1 MTEAEAPPEPV
12 VGTRRAEIRQ
22 LTGVRFLAAIWVV
35 LYHFQFMIFGLVP
48 ELRPAGFLFDA
59 GYLAVDLFFVLSGYI
74 IAYQYLA
81 AFPGGRGTPGQ
92 YRRFLIKRLARI
104 YPLQFV
110 TLLIAVAVI
119 LTGVLLGVA
128 IPYPE
133 NFTVWGAVQ
142 DLLLIRGWEPFPH
155 QGWNFPAWSLSAE
168 WFAYLLFPAVA
179 LLVGAAR
186 RLRGRGPGRAPG
198 SGRVGLL
205 LVLAGCLVVEGL
217 GAWLLPSFNG
227 MPHPLVRV
235 VAGFVAGAAI
245 FALGA
250 PRIRPGILAVVGL
263 LALALLLTT
272 AGRIEP
278 DPARAVAALLLA
290 GVVVAGLAGGGG
302 PGIRWLASGPL
313 EYGGRIS
320 YGIYMIHG
328 IVLMIFG
335 ALLAVL
341 VQKVP
346 QELVLQWPVI
356 ARVALLLIPFAVV
369 LGLGALLYHAVERPA
384 QRRIGALAARVGRSR
399 ATSLAPLSREPDLG
413 P

>member
-1 MTEAEAPPEPV
+1 MTEAGAPPAPL
-12 VGTRRAEIRQ
+12 VGARRAEIRQ
-22 LTGVRFLAAIWVV
+22 LTGVRFLAAVWVV

-48 ELRPAGFLFDA
+48 ELHPVGFLFDS
-59 GYLAVDLFFVLSGYI
+59 GYLAVDLFFALSGYI

-81 AFPGGRGTPGQ
+81 SFPGGRGTPSQ

-110 TLLIAVAVI
+110 TLLIAIAVI
-119 LTGVLLGVA
+119 VTGVLIGVA
-128 IPYPE
+128 IPYPQS
-133 NFTVWGAVQ
+133 FTVWGAIQ
-142 DLLLIRGWEPFPH
+142 DLLLIRGWEPSPQ

-179 LLVGAAR
+179 LLVGVAR
-186 RLRGRGPGRAPG
+186 RMHGRGRARGDVRI
-198 SGRVGLL
+198 GLL
-205 LVLAGCLVVEGL
+205 LVLAGCLALEGV

-263 LALALLLTT
+263 LALALLITT
-272 AGRIEP
+272 AGRIEL
-278 DPARAVAALLLA
+278 DPARAVVALLLA
-290 GVVVAGLAGGGG
+290 GVVVAGLAGGEG
-302 PGIRWLASGPL
+302 PTIRWLASGPL

-328 IVLMIFG
+328 IVLMGVG
-335 ALLAVL
+335 ALLATL
-341 VQKVP
+341 VQSVP
-346 QELVLQWPVI
+346 QDVVLHWPVI
-356 ARVALLLIPFAVV
+356 ARVGLLLVPFAVV
-369 LGLGALLYHAVERPA
+369 FGLGALLYHAVERPA
-384 QRRIGALAARVGRSR
+384 QRRIGALAARVRPSERPESIER
-399 ATSLAPLSREPDLG
+399 A
-413 P
+413 

>member
-1 MTEAEAPPEPV
+1 MTEAVAPPGPL

-104 YPLQFV
+104 YPLQLV
-110 TLLIAVAVI
+110 TLLIAIAVI

-133 NFTVWGAVQ
+133 NFTVWGAIQ

-179 LLVGAAR
+179 LLVGLAR
-186 RLRGRGPGRAPG
+186 RGGDRGRGQDLGRGQGHSPGRL
-198 SGRVGLL
+198 GLL
-205 LVLAGCLVVEGL
+205 LVVAGCLALEGL

-245 FALGA
+245 FALGV
-250 PRIRPGILAVVGL
+250 PRIRPGILGVVGL

-272 AGRIEP
+272 AGRIES
-278 DPARAVAALLLA
+278 DPVRALVALLLA

-302 PGIRWLASGPL
+302 PSIRWLASGPL

-346 QELVLQWPVI
+346 QDVVLQWPVI
-356 ARVALLLIPFAVV
+356 ARLGLLLIPFAVV
-369 LGLGALLYHAVERPA
+369 LALGALLYHAVERPA
-384 QRRIGALAARVGRSR
+384 QRRIGALAARVRPVPADAGSER
-399 ATSLAPLSREPDLG
+399 G
-413 P
+413 

>member
-1 MTEAEAPPEPV
+1 MTEADAPPDPRV
-12 VGTRRAEIRQ
+12 RARRAEIRQ
-22 LTGVRFLAAIWVV
+22 LTGVRFVAAVWVV

-48 ELRPAGFLFDA
+48 ELHPVGFLFDS
-59 GYLAVDLFFVLSGYI
+59 GYLAVDLFFALSGYI

-110 TLLIAVAVI
+110 TLLIAIAVI
-119 LTGVLLGVA
+119 VTGVLMGVT

-133 NFTVWGAVQ
+133 SFTVWGAIQ

-186 RLRGRGPGRAPG
+186 RARGRSGAGRGA
-198 SGRVGLL
+198 GRVGLL
-205 LVLAGCLVVEGL
+205 LVLLGCLALEGL

-235 VAGFVAGAAI
+235 VAGFVAGAAV

-250 PRIRPGILAVVGL
+250 PRIRPGILAGVGL
-263 LALALLLTT
+263 LALALLITT
-272 AGRIEP
+272 AGRIDL
-278 DPARAVAALLLA
+278 DPARAVVALLLA

-328 IVLMIFG
+328 IVLMVFG
-335 ALLAVL
+335 ALLASL
-341 VQKVP
+341 VQSVP
-346 QELVLQWPVI
+346 QEVVLQWPVI
-356 ARVALLLIPFAVV
+356 ARVGLLMIPFAVV
-369 LGLGALLYHAVERPA
+369 LGLGALLYHVVERPA
-384 QRRIGALAARVGRSR
+384 QRRVGALADRVGRPAS
-399 ATSLAPLSREPDLG
+399 AAVASPSTPEPSAG

>member
-1 MTEAEAPPEPV
+1 MTREADAPPGPV
-12 VGTRRAEIRQ
+12 VGSRRAEIRQ

-35 LYHFQFMIFGLVP
+35 LYHFQLMIFGLVP
-48 ELRPAGFLFDA
+48 ELHPAGFLFGS

-74 IAYQYLA
+74 VAYQYLA

-110 TLLIAVAVI
+110 TLLIAIALI
-119 LTGVLLGVA
+119 GTGVLLGVT

-133 NFTVWGAVQ
+133 NFTVWGAIQ

-179 LLVGAAR
+179 LLVAVAR
-186 RLRGRGPGRAPG
+186 RVRGPGRL
-198 SGRVGLL
+198 GLL
-205 LVLAGCLVVEGL
+205 LVLLGCFAVEAL

-235 VAGFVAGAAI
+235 MAGFVAGAAV
-245 FALGA
+245 FALGV
-250 PRIRPGILAVVGL
+250 PHIRSGVLGIAGL
-263 LALALLLTT
+263 VALVLLITT
-272 AGRIEP
+272 AGRIEL
-278 DPARAVAALLLA
+278 DPVRAVVALLLSV
-290 GVVVAGLAGGGG
+290 VVVAGLAGGSG
-302 PGIRWLASGPL
+302 PPIRWLASGPI

-328 IVLMIFG
+328 IVLMIG
-335 ALLAVL
+335 AALLAVL
-341 VQKVP
+341 AQQIP
-346 QELVLQWPVI
+346 QATVLQWPVI
-356 ARVALLLIPFAVV
+356 VRLGILLIPFAVV
-369 LGLGALLYHAVERPA
+369 LVLGAVLYHLVERPA
-384 QRRIGALAARVGRSR
+384 QRRIGALAARVGHGADPS
-399 ATSLAPLSREPDLG
+399 APAA
-413 P
+413 

>member
-1 MTEAEAPPEPV
+1 MTAPAP
-12 VGTRRAEIRQ
+12 GTDVSPDRRAEIRQ

-59 GYLAVDLFFVLSGYI
+59 GYLAVDLFFALSGYI

-81 AFPGGRGTPGQ
+81 AFPHGRGTPGQ

-119 LTGVLLGVA
+119 VTGVLIGVA
-128 IPYPE
+128 IPFPE
-133 NFTVWGAVQ
+133 NFTVWGAIQ
-142 DLLLIRGWEPFPH
+142 DLLLIRGWEPFPR

-179 LLVGAAR
+179 LLIGAVR
-186 RLRGRGPGRAPG
+186 RRGLGRG
-198 SGRVGLL
+198 GLL
-205 LVLAGCLVVEGL
+205 AVLVACVAVEGL

-235 VAGFVAGAAI
+235 LAGFVAGAAV
-245 FALGA
+245 FAIGP
-250 PRIRPGILAVVGL
+250 PRIGPRILGVAGLVG
-263 LALALLLTT
+263 LALLITT
-272 AGRIEP
+272 AGRIEL
-278 DPARAVAALLLA
+278 DPARAVVVLLLSV
-290 GVVVAGLAGGGG
+290 VVVAGLAGGSGA
-302 PGIRWLASGPL
+302 PIRWLGSRPL

-328 IVLMIFG
+328 IVLMIGG

-341 VQKVP
+341 VQQIP
-346 QELVLQWPVI
+346 QATVLQWPVI
-356 ARVALLLIPFAVV
+356 ARLGILLVPFVVV
-369 LGLGALLYHAVERPA
+369 LALGAVLYHLVERPA
-384 QRRIGALAARVGRSR
+384 QRWVGGFAERVGT
-399 ATSLAPLSREPDLG
+399 ADEA
-413 P
+413 

>member
-1 MTEAEAPPEPV
+1 MTEAPAPTEHL
-12 VGTRRAEIRQ
+12 VGIRRAEIRQ

-35 LYHFQFMIFGLVP
+35 LYHFQSVIFGLVP
-48 ELRPAGFLFDA
+48 ELRPVGFLFDA

-110 TLLIAVAVI
+110 TLLIAIAVI
-119 LTGVLLGVA
+119 VTGVLIGVT

-133 NFTVWGAVQ
+133 SFTVWGAIQ

-168 WFAYLLFPAVA
+168 WFAYLLFPAIA
-179 LLVGAAR
+179 LLIGAVR
-186 RLRGRGPGRAPG
+186 RRGPGRA
-198 SGRVGLL
+198 GLL
-205 LVLAGCLVVEGL
+205 LVLAGCLAVEGL

-235 VAGFVAGAAI
+235 VAGFVAGVAI
-245 FALGA
+245 FAMGT
-250 PRIRPGILAVVGL
+250 PRVRPGILAVAGL
-263 LALALLLTT
+263 LALALLLTV
-272 AGRIEP
+272 AGRIEF
-278 DPARAVAALLLA
+278 DPMRAIVALLLA
-290 GVVVAGLAGGGG
+290 GVVVTGLAGGGG
-302 PGIRWLASGPL
+302 PSIRWLASGPL

-328 IVLMIFG
+328 IVLMIFA
-335 ALLAVL
+335 ALIAVL
-341 VQKVP
+341 LQTVP
-346 QELVLQWPVI
+346 QQLVLEWPVI
-356 ARVALLLIPFAVV
+356 ARLGLLLIPFAVV
-369 LGLGALLYHAVERPA
+369 LGLGALLYHGVERPA
-384 QRRIGALAARVGRSR
+384 QRRIGALAPTSKTER
-399 ATSLAPLSREPDLG
+399 A
-413 P
+413 

>member
-1 MTEAEAPPEPV
+1 MTEAVAAVPEAV
-12 VGTRRAEIRQ
+12 TARRAEIRQ
-22 LTGVRFLAAIWVV
+22 LTGVRFLAATWVV
-35 LYHFQFMIFGLVP
+35 LYHFQFMIFGLIP
-48 ELRPAGFLFDA
+48 ELRPVGFLFDS

-74 IAYQYLA
+74 IAYQYLGV
-81 AFPGGRGTPGQ
+81 FPGGRAAPGG

-110 TLLIAVAVI
+110 TLLIAIAVI
-119 LTGVLLGVA
+119 LTGVLIGVT
-128 IPYPE
+128 IPYPQS
-133 NFTVWGAVQ
+133 FTVWGAIQ
-142 DLLLIRGWEPFPH
+142 DLLLIRGWEPFPQ

-179 LLVGAAR
+179 LLIAVVR
-186 RLRGRGPGRAPG
+186 RHRI
-198 SGRVGLL
+198 GLL
-205 LVLAGCLVVEGL
+205 LVLAGCLAAEGL

-245 FALGA
+245 FAIGA

-263 LALALLLTT
+263 LGLALLITT
-272 AGRIEP
+272 AGRIEL
-278 DPARAVAALLLA
+278 DPARAVVALLLA
-290 GVVVAGLAGGGG
+290 GVVVTGLATGGG
-302 PGIRWLASGPL
+302 PAIRWLSSGPL

-335 ALLAVL
+335 ALLAAL

-346 QELVLQWPVI
+346 QEVVLQWPVV
-356 ARVALLLIPFAVV
+356 ARAALLLVPLAIVV
-369 LGLGALLYHAVERPA
+369 LLGALLYHAVERPA
-384 QRRIGALAARVGRSR
+384 QRWLSSSKLVSTGS
-399 ATSLAPLSREPDLG
+399 TSAEPR
-413 P
+413 